1 MSCQNIDT
9 PLNGDE
15 TEVEIVKWN
24 SNGKLGF
31 SITGGVGSQH
41 IRGDDGIYVKSVQD
55 GGLVSWDGRIWVGD
69 QIVAVKSG
77 LDGKRIDFTGCT
89 HEVAVSILRKV
100 CSGTRV
106 VLILKK
112 CDVTLINWR
121 KNDPLGFSISGGID
135 KEHIPGDSRI
145 YITRIVEGGN
155 ASNDGRLS
163 IGDRIL
169 GVKQNLKTNG
179 MRSEDF
185 FLMEN
190 CTHDDAVSALQEARK
205 GKNVILMIS
214 KGNDTH
220 NRLRFDDKEM
230 MGNNQDKLENNSL
243 SLCRPNISQ
252 NKMVIPLQSHNKTYP
267 SKTTKTIKSIL
278 KTKNTS
284 YPTAIS
290 NDEGFGDSIHKTKNP
305 IRIRYITGE
314 PIDDNE
320 PIETLNQLSNSE
332 IKKRNCYNTPMPAL
346 EKNFE
351 DLSLIRGNDK
361 RHESG
366 NSSSSSCS
374 INDNDSALSSMSS
387 EDESFLLN
395 FSHVENALL
404 EDKRPK
410 FVHQRQ
416 RSRHFIE
423 PLISKSEG
431 PVAQFFRPVLD
442 KERMFLS
449 TVQKDGI
456 TSSEILKQ
464 NSPELD
470 ENSNVPIDEDWK
482 RSNKYFHQRYN
493 ISNPMDICPNR
504 FQRNASNNIKS
515 SVVNYNTKQFVK
527 ITKHYQL

>member
-1 MSCQNIDT
+1 MSYQNINT

-15 TEVEIVKWN
+15 TEVEIVNWN
-24 SNGKLGF
+24 SKGKLGF

-41 IRGDDGIYVKSVQD
+41 FRGDNGIYVKSVQD

-112 CDVTLINWR
+112 FDVTLINWR

-155 ASNDGRLS
+155 ASKHGRLS

-169 GVKQNLKTNG
+169 GVKQNLKAKG

-190 CTHDDAVSALQEARK
+190 CTHDDAVSALQGART
-205 GKNVILMIS
+205 GKSVILMIS
-214 KGNDTH
+214 KGNNTH
-220 NRLRFDDKEM
+220 HRLRFDDKEM
-230 MGNNQDKLENNSL
+230 MGNNQDKLENNSFF
-243 SLCRPNISQ
+243 LCKPNNSQ
-252 NKMVIPLQSHNKTYP
+252 NKMVIPLQSHNK
-267 SKTTKTIKSIL
+267 SCASNTTKTIKSIL
-278 KTKNTS
+278 KTKKTS
-284 YPTAIS
+284 NSCGIS
-290 NDEGFGDSIHKTKNP
+290 NDDGFGESIHKPKNL
-305 IRIRYITGE
+305 IRIRYVTGE
-314 PIDDNE
+314 PIENNE
-320 PIETLNQLSNSE
+320 SPETLNQLSDSE
-332 IKKRNCYNTPMPAL
+332 TKERNCYNAPIPAL
-346 EKNFE
+346 NKSFE
-351 DLSLIRGNDK
+351 DLSLLRGNDK
-361 RHESG
+361 RHGSES
-366 NSSSSSCS
+366 SSSSSCS

-404 EDKRPK
+404 EDKKPK

-416 RSRHFIE
+416 RSRHLIE
-423 PLISKSEG
+423 PLISKSEE
-431 PVAQFFRPVLD
+431 PVARFSRPILD
-442 KERMFLS
+442 KERMFSS
-449 TVQKDGI
+449 TVQKDGV
-456 TSSEILKQ
+456 TSPKILRQ
-464 NSPELD
+464 NKTKLN
-470 ENSNVPIDEDWK
+470 ENSKVPIDEDWNIN
-482 RSNKYFHQRYN
+482 NKYFHQRYN
-493 ISNPMDICPNR
+493 ISNPRDIFQHP
-504 FQRNASNNIKS
+504 FQRNISNHVKS
-515 SVVNYNTKQFVK
+515 SVINYNTNQFVK

>member
-1 MSCQNIDT
+1 MSCQNINT
-9 PLNGDE
+9 PSNGDE
-15 TEVEIVKWN
+15 TEVEIVNWN

-55 GGLVSWDGRIWVGD
+55 GGLISWDGRIWVGD
-69 QIVAVKSG
+69 QIVGVKSG
-77 LDGKRIDFTGCT
+77 LDGKRINFTGCT

-100 CSGTRV
+100 CSGKRV

-155 ASNDGRLS
+155 AFDDGRLS

-169 GVKQNLKTNG
+169 GVKQNLKTKG

-205 GKNVILMIS
+205 GKSVILMIS

-220 NRLRFDDKEM
+220 HRLRFDDKEM
-230 MGNNQDKLENNSL
+230 MGNNQVKLENNSL

-252 NKMVIPLQSHNKTYP
+252 DKMAIPLQSHNKTYP
-267 SKTTKTIKSIL
+267 SNSIKTIKSIL

-284 YPTAIS
+284 NSTPIS
-290 NDEGFGDSIHKTKNP
+290 NDDGFGDSIQKIKSP

-314 PIDDNE
+314 PIDNNE
-320 PIETLNQLSNSE
+320 PKETLNQLSGSE
-332 IKKRNCYNTPMPAL
+332 IKELNCYNIPMPAL
-346 EKNFE
+346 DKSFQ

-361 RHESG
+361 RNESG
-366 NSSSSSCS
+366 SSSSSSCS

-404 EDKRPK
+404 ENKKPK
-410 FVHQRQ
+410 FAHQRQ
-416 RSRHFIE
+416 RSRHLIE
-423 PLISKSEG
+423 PLISKSEV
-431 PVAQFFRPVLD
+431 PVAQFSRPVLD

-464 NSPELD
+464 NKFDLN
-470 ENSNVPIDEDWK
+470 ENSKVPIDEDWN
-482 RSNKYFHQRYN
+482 RNDKYFHQRYN
-493 ISNPMDICPNR
+493 ISNPIDIYQNR
-504 FQRNASNNIKS
+504 FQRNISNHIKS
-515 SVVNYNTKQFVK
+515 SVINYNTKQFVK